1 MYRQDFV
8 DGITTWCEL
17 LDFCYENDC
26 DSCADIET
34 ADSYSD
40 WIDNNLV
47 SWARNDT
54 WQDLLERLR
63 DLENNDGYD
72 YYVWDDYDSVYRPAD
87 DRDFETYK
95 GYVLTWGDEEGI
107 WEDYEEDDEE
117 DETEIDSEDVV
128 DVDDDFQ
135 IPDEDVSFGDLFTAG
150 VSCIRAI
157 DEEEVKQAREQDMAF
172 AEFNKVICRR

>member
-1 MYRQDFV
+1 MYRQDFI
-8 DGITTWCEL
+8 DGIRTWCEL
-17 LDFCYENDC
+17 LEFCYDNDC
-26 DSCADIET
+26 ASCEDVESRDT
-34 ADSYSD
+34 FTD
-40 WIDNNLV
+40 WIESNLV

-54 WQDLLERLR
+54 WEDLLERLR
-63 DLENNDGYD
+63 DLENIDGYD
-72 YYVWDDYDSVYRPAD
+72 YYIWDDYNGSYRPVD
-87 DRDFETYK
+87 DQDFEIYK
-95 GYVLTWGDEEGI
+95 GYVLQWCDEECV
-107 WEDYEEDDEE
+107 WDDCDDEE

>member
-1 MYRQDFV
+1 MYRQDF
-8 DGITTWCEL
+8 IEYTNSWCEL

-26 DSCADIET
+26 DSCQDIENR
-34 ADSYSD
+34 DFYSD

-72 YYVWDDYDSVYRPAD
+72 YYIWDDYDSVYRPAD

-117 DETEIDSEDVV
+117 DETEIEYDDVI
-128 DVDDDFQ
+128 DVEDDFQ
-135 IPDEDVSFGDLFTAG
+135 VPDEDVTMSDLFTAG

-157 DEEEVKQAREQDMAF
+157 DEAEIEQAREQDMAF
-172 AEFNKVICRR
+172 AEFSKVMVRR